1 MKASQHLKGLYY
13 FYVAARQLSIKDAA
27 ETLFVTQAA
36 VSQQIRAL
44 EESLGV
50 TLFYRQHRSIELT
63 PEGKQLFPHLKVA
76 FDALDQGVESALSD
90 SNSKSVTVSVLPS
103 FASRW
108 LIPRLG
114 RFYEEY
120 PDIAVSLNMTDALDT
135 FGPQGSDL
143 AIRFGGGVYEGL
155 ESQFL
160 MKDYLYPV
168 YHPSY
173 LGSKKIK
180 KIEDL
185 HKLRLL
191 EDATGN
197 VGWDYWLRA
206 KGYVKEKDSVT
217 KKTFKGKGFSERISF
232 DGSHYVIDSALSAQG
247 VAMVRHCLVADAV
260 HAGNLKQLFDDAVEL
275 NFKYFVCAPPH
286 YLQRPKVIKFVE
298 WLVSEVNEFCQK
310 YTIKSGV

>member
-13 FYVAARQLSIKDAA
+13 FYVAARHLSIKEAA
-27 ETLFVTQAA
+27 EKLFVTQAA
-36 VSQQIRAL
+36 VSQQIRIV

-50 TLFYRQHRSIELT
+50 TLFYRQHRAIELT
-63 PEGKQLFPHLKVA
+63 PEGEQLLPHLKIA
-76 FDALDQGVESALSD
+76 FDALDQGVESVLSD
-90 SNSKSVTVSVLPS
+90 NNSKVVTVSVLPS

-114 RFYEEY
+114 SFYETH
-120 PDIAVSLNMTDALDT
+120 PDIAVSLNMSDALDA

-143 AIRFGGGVYEGL
+143 AIRFGGGTYDGL
-155 ESQFL
+155 DSQFL
-160 MKDYLYPV
+160 MSDYLYPV
-168 YHPSY
+168 CHPSY

-180 KIEDL
+180 KVEDL
-185 HKLRLL
+185 QKLRLL

-197 VGWDYWLRA
+197 VGWDYWLGA
-206 KGYVKEKDSVT
+206 KGYVKEKGGVA
-217 KKTFKGKGFSERISF
+217 KKTVDSKEFSERISF

-247 VAMVRHCLVADAV
+247 VAMVRHCLVADAIQ
-260 HAGNLKQLFDDAVEL
+260 AGNLKPLFDDAVEL

-298 WLVSEVNEFCQK
+298 WLSSEVDSFCRK
-310 YTIKSGV
+310 YKVNSNV